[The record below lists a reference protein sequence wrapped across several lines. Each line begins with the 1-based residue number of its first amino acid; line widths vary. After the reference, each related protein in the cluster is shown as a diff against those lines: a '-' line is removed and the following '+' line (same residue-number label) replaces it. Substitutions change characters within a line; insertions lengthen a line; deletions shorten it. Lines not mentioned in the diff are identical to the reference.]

1 VTTLQ
6 ATYDHGPSA
15 VAGTE
20 ELPRTSKDRKGKS
33 WLILFGLIAP
43 INFLMSLDR
52 QAMTLSAPRI
62 QEQFGFSLVEISM
75 IISCVLWT
83 YAALQVPTGILVNRF
98 GPRICLFVGCLA
110 WSLATILTPFAGSFL
125 GFMVVRLFMGAGQ
138 SPDWSSSIVTINNWF
153 APGRRARANS
163 VLLAFLYLGSVLGG
177 PLTTQITERY
187 SWKLSFFVYGVAGV
201 LWSILWFVL
210 VRDRP
215 ASAPLPA
222 PDITGK
228 QDKGWLQFTHLL
240 GSTQFWAIGLHYM
253 CLLTIQSFFLVLMPF
268 YLMQHRHMSYTSMGW
283 LYSMPWL
290 FLYVSVFVSGM
301 IADHILKRTGSI
313 WWART
318 PMGIVGTL
326 CCGGL
331 AVVGNLIDSTTL
343 MILVFSVALAFSGLS
358 QISIWTSVQDLTRTQ
373 TGMLAG
379 WTTCWGNAAS
389 GIAPIAMVYI
399 VKQTGSWSA
408 ALSLPLVAGIIGALC
423 CAWTHPERTINAE
436 NPRS

>member
-1 VTTLQ
+1 MTTLQ
-6 ATYDHGPSA
+6 ATCDHGPSA
-15 VAGTE
+15 VAGTK
-20 ELPRTSKDRKGKS
+20 ELPRASEDRKGKS

-62 QEQFGFSLVEISM
+62 QGQFGFSLVEISM

-98 GPRICLFVGCLA
+98 GPRICLFAGCLA

-125 GFMVVRLFMGAGQ
+125 GFMLVRLFMGAGQ

-163 VLLAFLYLGSVLGG
+163 VLLAFLYLGSVVGG

-201 LWSILWFVL
+201 LWSILWFIF

-222 PDITGK
+222 PDLTGR
-228 QDKGWLQFTHLL
+228 QDKGWFQFTRLL

-313 WWART
+313 
-318 PMGIVGTL
+318 
-326 CCGGL
+326 
-331 AVVGNLIDSTTL
+331 
-343 MILVFSVALAFSGLS
+343 
-358 QISIWTSVQDLTRTQ
+358 
-373 TGMLAG
+373 
-379 WTTCWGNAAS
+379 
-389 GIAPIAMVYI
+389 
-399 VKQTGSWSA
+399 
-408 ALSLPLVAGIIGALC
+408 
-423 CAWTHPERTINAE
+423 
-436 NPRS
+436 

>member
-1 VTTLQ
+1 MTTLQ
-6 ATYDHGPSA
+6 AICDQSSDA
-15 VAGTE
+15 VADTKE
-20 ELPRTSKDRKGKS
+20 PLQASEHRKRKS

-83 YAALQVPTGILVNRF
+83 YAAFQVPTGILVNRF

-110 WSLATILTPFAGSFL
+110 WSLATILTPFAGSFFS
-125 GFMVVRLFMGAGQ
+125 FMLVRLFMGAGQ

-153 APGRRARANS
+153 AAGRRARANS
-163 VLLAFLYLGSVLGG
+163 VLLAFLYLGSVVGG

-187 SWKLSFFVYGVAGV
+187 SWKISFFIYGIAGV
-201 LWSILWFVL
+201 FWSILWLVL
-210 VRDRP
+210 VRDHP
-215 ASAPLPA
+215 ISPPSPF
-222 PDITGK
+222 PDLKDK
-228 QDKGWLQFTHLL
+228 QSNGWRQFIRLL
-240 GSTQFWAIGLHYM
+240 RSIQFWAIGLHYM
-253 CLLTIQSFFLVLMPF
+253 CLLTIQSFFLVLMP
-268 YLMQHRHMSYTSMGW
+268 GW
-283 LYSMPWL
+283 LYSMPWF
-290 FLYVSVFVSGM
+290 FLYISVFVSGM
-301 IADHILKRTGSI
+301 IADHIFKRTGSL

-318 PMGIVGTL
+318 PMGIIGTL
-326 CCGGL
+326 SCGGL
-331 AVVGNLIDSTTL
+331 VAVGNLIDSTTV
-343 MILVFSVALAFSGLS
+343 MILVFSLALAFSGLS
-358 QISIWTSVQDLTRTQ
+358 QISIWTSVQDLTRAQ
-373 TGMLAG
+373 TGLLAG

-389 GIAPIAMVYI
+389 GIAPIAMVYL
-399 VKQTGSWSA
+399 VKQTGNWNA

>member
-1 VTTLQ
+1 MTTLQ
-6 ATYDHGPSA
+6 ATCDRDSSA
-15 VAGTE
+15 VVDTKEPSRASE
-20 ELPRTSKDRKGKS
+20 DRKGKS

-62 QEQFGFSLVEISM
+62 QEQFGFSLIEISM
-75 IISCVLWT
+75 IIACVLWT
-83 YAALQVPTGILVNRF
+83 YAAFQVPTGILVNRF

-110 WSLATILTPFAGSFL
+110 WSFATILTPFSGSFL
-125 GFMVVRLFMGAGQ
+125 GFMVVRLFMGTGQ

-153 APGRRARANS
+153 SPRRRARANS
-163 VLLAFLYLGSVLGG
+163 VLLAFLYLGSVVGG

-187 SWKLSFFVYGVAGV
+187 SWKLSFFVYGAAGV
-201 LWSILWFVL
+201 IWSILWFVF

-215 ASAPLPA
+215 TSTPLPPPA
-222 PDITGK
+222 LTDR
-228 QDKGWLQFTHLL
+228 QDKGWLQFTRLL
-240 GSTQFWAIGLHYM
+240 RSTQFWAIGLHYM

-290 FLYVSVFVSGM
+290 FLYLSVFVSGM
-301 IADHILKRTGSI
+301 IADHILKRSGSI

-318 PMGIVGTL
+318 PMGIIGTL
-326 CCGGL
+326 FCGGL

-373 TGMLAG
+373 AGILAG

-399 VKQTGSWSA
+399 VKHTGSWSA